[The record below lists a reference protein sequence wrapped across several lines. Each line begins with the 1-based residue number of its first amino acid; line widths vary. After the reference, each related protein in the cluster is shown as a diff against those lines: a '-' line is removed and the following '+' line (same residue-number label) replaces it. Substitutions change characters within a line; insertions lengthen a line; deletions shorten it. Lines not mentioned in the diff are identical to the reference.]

1 MPPSRPSPGR
11 AAERC
16 GASAPLLGSEDL
28 VADPLVGQ
36 STAAQ
41 TGADQLHERNR
52 ATEIDLRFRVQRNC
66 VDVDE
71 AGVRAGDVRGLLVPD
86 EVSEGLKA
94 QGAPAQRVTT
104 FQVWTS
110 TDDGVTWQPTTVDRD
125 RDGYHAA
132 LPTVTGGQAVSLR
145 VKATADGV
153 SGIEQKIIRAYRA
166 G

>member
-1 MPPSRPSPGR
+1 MPAKAADYRLTFDVDTSRILPFPTHVNTAWTFR
-11 AAERC
+11 
-16 GASAPLLGSEDL
+16 SAGPAGTARSALPLLSVDYAL
-28 VADPLVGQ
+28 PLE
-36 STAAQ
+36 AANHP
-41 TGADQLHERNR
+41 TGGP
-52 ATEIDLRFRVQRNC
+52 ATFT
-66 VDVDE
+66 
-71 AGVRAGDVRGLLVPD
+71 VRQ
-86 EVSEGLKA
+86 A

-145 VKATADGV
+145 VKATADGG
-153 SGIEQKIIRAYRA
+153 SGIEQTIIRAYRA